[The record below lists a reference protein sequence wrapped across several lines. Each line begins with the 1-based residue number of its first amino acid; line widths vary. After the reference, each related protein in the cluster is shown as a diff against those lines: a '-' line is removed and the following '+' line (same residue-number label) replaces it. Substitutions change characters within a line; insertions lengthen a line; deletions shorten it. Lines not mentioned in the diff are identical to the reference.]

1 MWRAHLQPER
11 TPRPCHED
19 PLPSE
24 CFWQP
29 AGTQSSM
36 LQHWVFRYLDA
47 GQSGLAQIVLNL
59 WHRLT
64 SALHILHSC
73 HVVIRVVM
81 LPDVNSQG
89 NSIVLFHGV
98 AHDKGIS
105 RMPYLAIGLDAGPV
119 LTVQVLPVPIALAPP
134 DLNAYGVQLEVPR
147 LVGLNLLLICWS
159 NLKHKRC
166 QRSINLRVGKYLSK
180 KPCTQ
185 LPVLTSLTC
194 RVRSVCTSGPLLSC
208 PVKSEAQEILR
219 MIYKHCGLPYVL
231 ARPSEACWQWFL
243 VYALAFQP
251 AASRAPS
258 RNRAW
263 DA

>member
-1 MWRAHLQPER
+1 
-11 TPRPCHED
+11 
-19 PLPSE
+19 
-24 CFWQP
+24 
-29 AGTQSSM
+29 M

-166 QRSINLRVGKYLSK
+166 QRSINLPGREI
-180 KPCTQ
+180 
-185 LPVLTSLTC
+185 
-194 RVRSVCTSGPLLSC
+194 
-208 PVKSEAQEILR
+208 PVKEALHAAACPHFLDMSGAVR
-219 MIYKHCGLPYVL
+219 MHK
-231 ARPSEACWQWFL
+231 W
-243 VYALAFQP
+243 
-251 AASRAPS
+251 AASVMPG
-258 RNRAW
+258 
-263 DA
+263 